1 MSHRTRKQSLLG
13 ELIELRSTGKAGST
27 SALTASPGPRTR
39 KQSLLRELTELRSTG
54 KAVSTSA
61 LEESSTC

>member
-1 MSHRTRKQSLLG
+1 MSH
-13 ELIELRSTGKAGST
+13 
-27 SALTASPGPRTR
+27 RTR